1 MSGTSLKGFLRCQLL
16 WHDVDE
22 CDVGS
27 DMYGTLLVLLMMTT
41 KRLLQIIEDP
51 ITYDIYNGFL
61 VE

>member
-41 KRLLQIIEDP
+41 
-51 ITYDIYNGFL
+51 
-61 VE
+61 